1 MVIRIKP
8 ETGKAL
14 KEVRRAFLQSVRSG
28 APNYRAARVE
38 AYKVLLRER
47 EWKPEEVH
55 HLVDF
60 VSRLLDVE

>member
-14 KEVRRAFLQSVRSG
+14 KEVRRAFLQSVRSRTH
-28 APNYRAARVE
+28 YRAARIE
-38 AYKVLLRER
+38 AYGVLLQER
-47 EWKPEEVH
+47 EWKPEEIG

-60 VSRLLDVE
+60 VSKLLDVE

>member
-1 MVIRIKP
+1 MVRIKP

-28 APNYRAARVE
+28 TPNYRAARVE
-38 AYKVLLRER
+38 AYKVLLQER
-47 EWKPEEVH
+47 EWKPEEIG

>member
-28 APNYRAARVE
+28 IHYRAARIE
-38 AYKVLLRER
+38 AYRVLLRER
-47 EWKPEEVH
+47 EWKPEEVG

-60 VSRLLDVE
+60 VSKLLDVE

>member
-28 APNYRAARVE
+28 TP
-38 AYKVLLRER
+38 LGGLREQA
-47 EWKPEEVH
+47 P
-55 HLVDF
+55 
-60 VSRLLDVE
+60 